1 MQTTMKELTLAEQG
15 ELCYTISPQNKP
27 RLTVDPGETVIV
39 ETEDAFSGQVRTDED
54 RRDTTKAP
62 YGNPQSGPIYV
73 RGAKKGD
80 ALAVKIEDI
89 QPLIGQG
96 ATRIVSFWFTSKYDT
111 DLANRFLAYDK
122 TPHGTK
128 VCPIRDG
135 KVHFGDFE
143 IPYSPMIG
151 TIGTA
156 DSVESYTCWLPGP
169 HGGNMDIAQVTTG
182 ATLYLPV
189 RVEGALLHLGDVHA
203 VQGEGELSGAAVEMP
218 AKTRLKID
226 LFKGREIS
234 WPRLEDASS
243 LYSISATQSGR
254 SFEDA
259 MRAAFMDL
267 TLWLEAEYGID
278 RWVAFELLT
287 LVSQVKVGNFWTVA
301 VGVPKKYLSRPN
313 K

>member
-1 MQTTMKELTLAEQG
+1 
-15 ELCYTISPQNKP
+15 
-27 RLTVDPGETVIV
+27 
-39 ETEDAFSGQVRTDED
+39 
-54 RRDTTKAP
+54 
-62 YGNPQSGPIYV
+62 
-73 RGAKKGD
+73 
-80 ALAVKIEDI
+80 
-89 QPLIGQG
+89 
-96 ATRIVSFWFTSKYDT
+96 
-111 DLANRFLAYDK
+111 
-122 TPHGTK
+122 
-128 VCPIRDG
+128 
-135 KVHFGDFE
+135 
-143 IPYSPMIG
+143 
-151 TIGTA
+151 
-156 DSVESYTCWLPGP
+156 
-169 HGGNMDIAQVTTG
+169 MDIAQVTTG

>member
-1 MQTTMKELTLAEQG
+1 MKELTLRDQG
-15 ELCYTISPQNKP
+15 EFCYTISPNNKP
-27 RLTVDPGETVIV
+27 RLAIDPGETISV

-54 RRDTTKAP
+54 RRDMTKAP

-96 ATRIVSFWFTSKYDT
+96 ATRIVSFWYPSRYDV

-122 TPHGTK
+122 VPHGTK
-128 VCPIRDG
+128 VCPIRNG
-135 KVHFGDFE
+135 KVYFGDFE
-143 IPYSPMIG
+143 IPYRPMVG

-156 DSVESYTCWLPGP
+156 DAVETHTCWLPGA
-169 HGGNMDIAQVTTG
+169 HGGNMDIIQITTG

-189 RVEGALLHLGDVHA
+189 RVDGALLHVGDVHA
-203 VQGEGELSGAAVEMP
+203 VMGEGELSGAAVEMP
-218 AKTRLKID
+218 AKTTMKVD
-226 LFKGREIS
+226 LVRGEPIG
-234 WPRLEDASS
+234 WPRLEDDSCI
-243 LYSISATQSGR
+243 YSISATQPGR
-254 SFEDA
+254 SYEEA

-267 TLWLEAEYGID
+267 VLWMESDYGIE
-278 RWVAFELLT
+278 RWTGFELLT
-287 LVSQVKVGNFWTVA
+287 LVSQVKVGNFWSVA
-301 VGVPKKYLSRPN
+301 VGVPKTYLRRTA